1 MRGEY
6 MILHAHISGEGE
18 PIILLH
24 SGGMTGLV
32 EYEEQVAFFREQ
44 NYQVIRPDLRGHGR
58 SGGTLENYF
67 LRSVKDLRDTLEHL
81 QIDRCHIAGVSLGG
95 LVALLFAKKYP
106 EKVRTLTF
114 SGIFPVKRDN
124 WEESLEYEAKCHQ
137 QLMKNEEVVTYMNQ
151 IHEKS
156 DWKALLES
164 WQVKDWYPFDEIG
177 DVANLQIPT
186 LCIVG
191 GDSEDEV
198 TAATTFK
205 QLNGNIHIAVIPF
218 AGHLV
223 HNDQPKIYSDILSN
237 FLQNAQ
243 VASRI

>member
-1 MRGEY
+1 
-6 MILHAHISGEGE
+6 MILYTHILGEGE
-18 PIILLH
+18 PIVLLH

-32 EYEEQVAFFREQ
+32 EYEEQAAFFQEQ

-67 LRSVKDLRDTLEHL
+67 LRSAKDLYETLEHL

-106 EKVRTLTF
+106 GKVRTLTF
-114 SGIFPVKRDN
+114 SGIFPVKREN
-124 WEESLEYEAKCHQ
+124 WEESQEYEAKCHQ
-137 QLMKNEEVVTYMNQ
+137 QLMENEEVVTYMNQ

-156 DWKALLES
+156 DWKVLLES
-164 WQVKDWYPFDEIG
+164 WQVKDWYPFDETG
-177 DVANLQIPT
+177 EVANLQIPT
-186 LCIVG
+186 LCIAG

-205 QLNGNIHIAVIPF
+205 QLNKNIHIAVIPF

-223 HNDQPKIYSDILSN
+223 HSDQPKIYSNILSN

>member
-1 MRGEY
+1 
-6 MILHAHISGEGE
+6 MILFTHISGEGE
-18 PIILLH
+18 QIVLLH

-58 SGGTLENYF
+58 SGGTLEDYF
-67 LRSVKDLRDTLEHL
+67 LRSARDLYDTLEHL

-137 QLMKNEEVVTYMNQ
+137 QLMGNEEVVTYMNQ

-164 WQVKDWYPFDEIG
+164 WQVKDWYPYDETG
-177 DVANLQIPT
+177 EVATLQIPT

-205 QLNGNIHIAVIPF
+205 QLNKNIHIAVIPF

-223 HNDQPKIYSDILSN
+223 HSDQPKIYSNILSN

>member
-1 MRGEY
+1 
-6 MILHAHISGEGE
+6 MILFTHISGEGE
-18 PIILLH
+18 QIVLLH

-58 SGGTLENYF
+58 SGGALEDYF
-67 LRSVKDLRDTLEHL
+67 IRSAKDLYDTLEHL

-95 LVALLFAKKYP
+95 LVALLFAKTYP

-137 QLMKNEEVVTYMNQ
+137 QLMENEEVVTYMNQ

-164 WQVKDWYPFDEIG
+164 WQVKDWYPYDKTGE
-177 DVANLQIPT
+177 VANLQIPT

-205 QLNGNIHIAVIPF
+205 QLNKNIHIAVIPF

-223 HNDQPKIYSDILSN
+223 HSDQPKIYSNILSN

>member
-1 MRGEY
+1 
-6 MILHAHISGEGE
+6 MILYTHISGEGE
-18 PIILLH
+18 PIVLLH

-44 NYQVIRPDLRGHGR
+44 NYQVIRPDLRGHGK
-58 SGGTLENYF
+58 SGGALESYF
-67 LRSVKDLRDTLEHL
+67 LRSVRDLHNTLEHL

-106 EKVRTLTF
+106 EKVRTLTL
-114 SGIFPVKRDN
+114 SGIFPLKREN
-124 WEESLEYEAKCHQ
+124 WEESQEYEARDHQ
-137 QLMKNEEVVTYMNQ
+137 QLMENEEFVTYMNQ

-164 WQVKDWYPFDEIG
+164 WQVKDWYPFDETG
-177 DVANLQIPT
+177 DVASLQVPT
-186 LCIVG
+186 LCIAG

-205 QLNGNIHIAVIPF
+205 QLNDNIHIAVIPF

-223 HNDQPKIYSDILSN
+223 HNDQPGIYSNIMSN

-243 VASRI
+243 AASRI

>member
-1 MRGEY
+1 
-6 MILHAHISGEGE
+6 MILFTHISGEGE
-18 PIILLH
+18 QIVLLH

-58 SGGTLENYF
+58 SGGALEDYF
-67 LRSVKDLRDTLEHL
+67 IRSAKDLYDTLEHL

-137 QLMKNEEVVTYMNQ
+137 QLMENEEVVTYMNQ

-164 WQVKDWYPFDEIG
+164 WQVKDWYPYDETG
-177 DVANLQIPT
+177 EVANLQNTYT
-186 LCIVG
+186 LYCWG
-191 GDSEDEV
+191 R
-198 TAATTFK
+198 F
-205 QLNGNIHIAVIPF
+205 
-218 AGHLV
+218 
-223 HNDQPKIYSDILSN
+223 
-237 FLQNAQ
+237 
-243 VASRI
+243 RR

>member
-1 MRGEY
+1 
-6 MILHAHISGEGE
+6 MILFTHISGEGE
-18 PIILLH
+18 QIVLLH

-58 SGGTLENYF
+58 SGGALEDYF
-67 LRSVKDLRDTLEHL
+67 IRSAKDLYDTLEHL

-95 LVALLFAKKYP
+95 LVALLFAKTYP

-137 QLMKNEEVVTYMNQ
+137 QLMENEEVVTYMNQ

-164 WQVKDWYPFDEIG
+164 WQVKDWYPYDETG
-177 DVANLQIPT
+177 EVVNLQIPT

-205 QLNGNIHIAVIPF
+205 QLNKNIHIAVIPF

-223 HNDQPKIYSDILSN
+223 HSDQPKIYSNILSN

>member
-1 MRGEY
+1 
-6 MILHAHISGEGE
+6 MILFTHISGEGE
-18 PIILLH
+18 QIVLLH

-58 SGGTLENYF
+58 SGGALEDYF
-67 LRSVKDLRDTLEHL
+67 IRSAKDLYDTLEHL

-137 QLMKNEEVVTYMNQ
+137 QLMENEEVVTYMNQ

-164 WQVKDWYPFDEIG
+164 WQVKDWYPYDETG
-177 DVANLQIPT
+177 EVVNLQIPT

-205 QLNGNIHIAVIPF
+205 QLNKNIHIAVIPF

-223 HNDQPKIYSDILSN
+223 HSDQPKIYSNILSN

>member
-1 MRGEY
+1 
-6 MILHAHISGEGE
+6 MILYTHISGEGE
-18 PIILLH
+18 PIVLLH

-44 NYQVIRPDLRGHGR
+44 NYQVIRPDLRGHGK
-58 SGGTLENYF
+58 SGGALENYF
-67 LRSVKDLRDTLEHL
+67 LRSVRDLHNTLEHL

-106 EKVRTLTF
+106 EKVRTLTL
-114 SGIFPVKRDN
+114 SGIFPLKREN
-124 WEESLEYEAKCHQ
+124 WEESQEYEARDHQ
-137 QLMKNEEVVTYMNQ
+137 QLMENEEFVTYMNQ

-164 WQVKDWYPFDEIG
+164 WQVKDWYPFDETG
-177 DVANLQIPT
+177 DVASLQVPT
-186 LCIVG
+186 LCIAG

-205 QLNGNIHIAVIPF
+205 QLNDNIHIAVIPF

-223 HNDQPKIYSDILSN
+223 HNDQPGIYSNIMSN

-243 VASRI
+243 AASRI

>member
-1 MRGEY
+1 
-6 MILHAHISGEGE
+6 MILHTHISGEGE

-32 EYEEQVAFFREQ
+32 EYEEQAALFGEQ
-44 NYQVIRPDLRGHGR
+44 NYQAIRPDLRGHGR

-164 WQVKDWYPFDEIG
+164 WQVKDWYPFDETG
-177 DVANLQIPT
+177 DVVNLQIPT
-186 LCIVG
+186 LCIAG

-223 HNDQPKIYSDILSN
+223 HNNQPKIYSDILSN

>member
-1 MRGEY
+1 
-6 MILHAHISGEGE
+6 MILHTYISGEGE
-18 PIILLH
+18 PIVLLH

-44 NYQVIRPDLRGHGR
+44 NYQVIRPDLRGHGK

-67 LRSVKDLRDTLEHL
+67 LRSAKDLYDTLEHL

-95 LVALLFAKKYP
+95 LIALLFAKKYP

-124 WEESLEYEAKCHQ
+124 WEESLEYEAKCHE
-137 QLMKNEEVVTYMNQ
+137 QLMKNEEVITYMNQ

-164 WQVKDWYPFDEIG
+164 WQVKDWYPFDETG
-177 DVANLQIPT
+177 DVASLQVPT
-186 LCIVG
+186 LCIAG

>member
-1 MRGEY
+1 
-6 MILHAHISGEGE
+6 MILHTHISGEGE
-18 PIILLH
+18 AIMLLH

-32 EYEEQVAFFREQ
+32 EFEEQVAFFREQ

-67 LRSVKDLRDTLEHL
+67 LRSVKDLHDTLEHL
-81 QIDRCHIAGVSLGG
+81 QINRCHIAGVSLGG

-106 EKVRTLTF
+106 NKVRTLTF

-124 WEESLEYEAKCHQ
+124 WEESQEYEAKCHQ

-151 IHEKS
+151 IHVKS
-156 DWKALLES
+156 DWKALFES
-164 WQVKDWYPFDEIG
+164 WQAKDWYPFDETG
-177 DVANLQIPT
+177 DVAKLQVPA
-186 LCIVG
+186 LCVVG
-191 GDSEDEV
+191 GDSEEEV

-205 QLNGNIHIAVIPF
+205 QLNDNIHIAVIPF

-223 HNDQPKIYSDILSN
+223 HRDQSEIYSNIVSN

-243 VASRI
+243 LASRI

>member
-1 MRGEY
+1 

>member
-1 MRGEY
+1 
-6 MILHAHISGEGE
+6 MILHTHISGEGE

-32 EYEEQVAFFREQ
+32 EYEEQAALFGEQ
-44 NYQVIRPDLRGHGR
+44 NYQAIRPDLRGHGR

-164 WQVKDWYPFDEIG
+164 WQVKDWYPFDETG
-177 DVANLQIPT
+177 DVVNLQIPT
-186 LCIVG
+186 LCIAG

>member
-1 MRGEY
+1 M
-6 MILHAHISGEGE
+6 
-18 PIILLH
+18 
-24 SGGMTGLV
+24 
-32 EYEEQVAFFREQ
+32 
-44 NYQVIRPDLRGHGR
+44 
-58 SGGTLENYF
+58 
-67 LRSVKDLRDTLEHL
+67 
-81 QIDRCHIAGVSLGG
+81 
-95 LVALLFAKKYP
+95 
-106 EKVRTLTF
+106 RTLTF
-114 SGIFPVKRDN
+114 SGIFPVKGDN

-137 QLMKNEEVVTYMNQ
+137 QLMENEEVVKYMNQ
-151 IHEKS
+151 IHENS
-156 DWKALLES
+156 DWKALFES
-164 WQVKDWYPFDEIG
+164 WQVKDWYPFDETG

>member
-1 MRGEY
+1 
-6 MILHAHISGEGE
+6 MILYTHISGEGE
-18 PIILLH
+18 PIVLLH

-44 NYQVIRPDLRGHGR
+44 NYQVIRPDLRGHGK
-58 SGGTLENYF
+58 SGGALENYF
-67 LRSVKDLRDTLEHL
+67 LRSVRDLHNTLEHL

-106 EKVRTLTF
+106 EKVRTLTL
-114 SGIFPVKRDN
+114 SGIFPLKREN
-124 WEESLEYEAKCHQ
+124 WEESQEYEARDHQ
-137 QLMKNEEVVTYMNQ
+137 QLMENEEFVTYMNQ

-164 WQVKDWYPFDEIG
+164 WQVKDWYPFDETG
-177 DVANLQIPT
+177 DVASLQVPI
-186 LCIVG
+186 LCIAG

-205 QLNGNIHIAVIPF
+205 QLNDNIHIAVIPF

-223 HNDQPKIYSDILSN
+223 HNDQPGIYSNIMSN

-243 VASRI
+243 AASRI